1 MGYIT
6 GETQLSPEEQQYYE
20 NYFDLFLTSGWKQ
33 FVKEAKETLDSHS
46 IDDIKNEKDLSRL
59 QGQRVALLNII
70 RFETGIQ
77 NAFEELSNND

>member
-1 MGYIT
+1 M
-6 GETQLSPEEQQYYE
+6 SPEEQKYYE

-33 FVKEAKETLDSHS
+33 FVQETKDTLESHS
-46 IDDIKNEKDLSRL
+46 IDNLKSEKELSLL
-59 QGQRVALLNII
+59 QGQRTALFNIV

>member
-33 FVKEAKETLDSHS
+33 FVAEAKESLDSHS
-46 IDDIKNEKDLSRL
+46 IDDIKSEKELSQL
-59 QGQRVALLNII
+59 QGQRTALLNIV